1 MDIQT
6 IHTFDM
12 INGKINKT
20 GRAFYA
26 THPESVR
33 PVNTV
38 QCADSLAQLDI
49 WDIYRSVFPVDW
61 LSSVLFFIDPSFR
74 KQTHRRSDIHTQP
87 GNMDT
92 VELLYWGSWS
102 RGRGNQLHIDTVYF
116 I

>member
-26 THPESVR
+26 HPESVR
-33 PVNTV
+33 PVNAV

-49 WDIYRSVFPVDW
+49 
-61 LSSVLFFIDPSFR
+61 
-74 KQTHRRSDIHTQP
+74 
-87 GNMDT
+87 
-92 VELLYWGSWS
+92 
-102 RGRGNQLHIDTVYF
+102 
-116 I
+116 